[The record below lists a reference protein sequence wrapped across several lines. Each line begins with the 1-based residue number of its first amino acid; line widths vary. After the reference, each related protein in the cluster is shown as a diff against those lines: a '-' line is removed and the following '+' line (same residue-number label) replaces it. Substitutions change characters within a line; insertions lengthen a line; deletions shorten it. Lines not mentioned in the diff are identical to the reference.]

1 MISSLAL
8 IFICSLLFGQ
18 IMRRLRLPRIIGM
31 LFVGVLLGPYV
42 LNLLS
47 PSILNISAELRKIAL
62 LIILIKAGLTL
73 DLNSLKKASRPAILL
88 SFLPATFEVIA
99 ITIFAPLFFDIT
111 RIEAALLGSV
121 LGAVSPAVVIPKM
134 TELIE
139 NGYGK
144 EKSIPEMILAGAS
157 LDDIFVIV
165 LFSSFLSA
173 TQTGEVN
180 LISFLSIP
188 LSIVSGV
195 IIGIITGLIVSI
207 LFKKYKIRS
216 ELKTIVVLALAFMLV
231 TIEELIK
238 SYIPFSGLLA
248 VVAMACEIKLKSELS
263 VTKELANDHT
273 RLWAAAEAVLFT
285 LIGAAVDIRY
295 TLNAGLFAIILLFIG
310 LLIRTIG
317 VLLAL
322 QFTPLNKKERLFTVF
337 AYLPKA
343 TVQAAI
349 GGVPLAI
356 GLSCGSLILSV
367 AVLSII
373 ITAPLGAILMDIS
386 YKKLLVKDN

>member
-1 MISSLAL
+1 MIASLAL
-8 IFICSLLFGQ
+8 IFICALISGE
-18 IMRRLRLPRIIGM
+18 IMKRLHLPRIIGM

-42 LNLLS
+42 FNLLL
-47 PSILNISAELRKIAL
+47 PPILNISAELRKIAL

-73 DLNSLKKASRPAILL
+73 DLSSLKKASRPAILL

-99 ITIFAPLFFDIT
+99 ITIFAPLFFDIS
-111 RIEAALLGSV
+111 RLEAALLGAV

-139 NGYGK
+139 KGYGK

-165 LFSSFLSA
+165 LFSTFLSA
-173 TQTGEVN
+173 NQSGVIN
-180 LISFLSIP
+180 IISFLSIP
-188 LSIVSGV
+188 VSIILGIALGV
-195 IIGIITGLIVSI
+195 IIGLILSY
-207 LFKKYKIRS
+207 LFKHYLMRS
-216 ELKTIVVLALAFMLV
+216 EIKTIAVLALAFSIV
-231 TIEELIK
+231 TVEELIK
-238 SYIPFSGLLA
+238 SYIPFSGLIA
-248 VVAMACEIKLKSELS
+248 VVAMACTIKLRCSEEIAKS
-263 VTKELANDHT
+263 LAVDHT
-273 RLWAAAEAVLFT
+273 RIWAAAEAVLFT

-317 VLLAL
+317 VLFAL
-322 QFTPLNKKERLFTVF
+322 LFTPLNKKERLFTVF

-356 GLSCGSLILSV
+356 GLSSGSLILSV

-373 ITAPLGAILMDIS
+373 ITAPLGALLMDIS
-386 YKKLLVKDN
+386 YKRLLKKE

>member
-1 MISSLAL
+1 MGD
-8 IFICSLLFGQ
+8 F
-18 IMRRLRLPRIIGM
+18 
-31 LFVGVLLGPYV
+31 
-42 LNLLS
+42 N
-47 PSILNISAELRKIAL
+47 
-62 LIILIKAGLTL
+62 
-73 DLNSLKKASRPAILL
+73 
-88 SFLPATFEVIA
+88 
-99 ITIFAPLFFDIT
+99 
-111 RIEAALLGSV
+111 
-121 LGAVSPAVVIPKM
+121 
-134 TELIE
+134 
-139 NGYGK
+139 
-144 EKSIPEMILAGAS
+144 
-157 LDDIFVIV
+157 
-165 LFSSFLSA
+165 
-173 TQTGEVN
+173 
-180 LISFLSIP
+180 
-188 LSIVSGV
+188 
-195 IIGIITGLIVSI
+195 
-207 LFKKYKIRS
+207 
-216 ELKTIVVLALAFMLV
+216 
-231 TIEELIK
+231 IK